1 MITLTTLFP
10 VALVGVMNCL
20 LPALVAPTVPFGVR
34 IPADRVGEPVVR
46 RQRRIYF
53 WTVGTVTVAAT
64 VGAYF
69 GPLWLVPIIAV
80 AIVPIALVCYAF
92 ARHAIKSAKAA
103 GNWYAGLTQA
113 TATDTTW
120 RSQPLQFPWLWA
132 LPSLAILLATVVTGA
147 VRYSN
152 LPDRLAI
159 HFNANGVADRYVSRS
174 PAAAF
179 VGLWPQLFI
188 TALVV
193 VLLLLTYRSRPE
205 TDAADP
211 AGSTDRYRR
220 FLSRFAR
227 VILVMIALVNATM
240 LLASLQIWQLV
251 PVNSSTIG
259 LTSALPIVGVVLL
272 LAVAL
277 RTGQAGVRLNG
288 RGAATTS
295 VVNRDDDRY
304 WKGGLIY
311 VNRGDPAVVVPR
323 RFGIGWT
330 FNFAHPLAWLI
341 LAAIVG
347 AIFAI
352 KTLSR

>member
-10 VALVGVMNCL
+10 VALVGLMTCL
-20 LPALVAPTVPFGVR
+20 IPALVAPTVPFGVR

-53 WTVGTVTVAAT
+53 VTTGAVTVAAT

-69 GPLWLVPIIAV
+69 APLWLVPIIAV
-80 AIVPIALVCYAF
+80 GIVPIALVAYAF
-92 ARHAIKSAKAA
+92 ARQAIKSAKAA

-120 RSQPLQFPWLWA
+120 RTQPLRFPWAWA
-132 LPSLAILLATVVTGA
+132 LPSIAIVLATVITGA
-147 VRYSN
+147 ARYN
-152 LPDRLAI
+152 DLPHRLAI
-159 HFNANGVADRYVSRS
+159 HFNANGAADRYVDRS
-174 PAAAF
+174 LGTAFAA
-179 VGLWPQLFI
+179 VWPQLFV
-188 TALVV
+188 TALVLG
-193 VLLLLTYRSRPE
+193 LLFLTYRSRPE

-227 VILVMIALVNATM
+227 VMLVMIALVNASL

-251 PVNSSTIG
+251 PVDSSTIR
-259 LTSALPIVGVVLL
+259 LTSTLPIVGVVLL
-272 LAVAL
+272 IAVAL
-277 RTGQAGVRLNG
+277 RTGQAGARLNG

-323 RFGIGWT
+323 RFGVGWT
-330 FNFAHPLAWLI
+330 FNFAHPLSWLL
-341 LAAIVG
+341 LAVVIGAIVL
-347 AIFAI
+347 IR
-352 KTLSR
+352 TLTK